1 MRVHSLAEL
10 TVDALFKLPPD
21 EHLVKNR
28 RELAGR
34 REPGHGQDAADRSR
48 ADAVPEDQELILD
61 APVTPPRVL
70 RASAWPIRGR
80 LPAAGLLAPRSGL
93 AGPDPSTWGGTMTT
107 PGPVAQASATVNAQA
122 VRVFSLGPH
131 AGEVEAHAV
140 VPGLGNVT
148 ATSVTVP
155 PSASQ
160 QMLVVVKGLSLTTG
174 TPAVVLVQPRQAV
187 NQNMGWS
194 DEYAVQV
201 ITTSKTEIQVL
212 VRRLDLNSGWGQ
224 SLRLDLFIVD

>member
-1 MRVHSLAEL
+1 M
-10 TVDALFKLPPD
+10 
-21 EHLVKNR
+21 
-28 RELAGR
+28 
-34 REPGHGQDAADRSR
+34 
-48 ADAVPEDQELILD
+48 
-61 APVTPPRVL
+61 
-70 RASAWPIRGR
+70 
-80 LPAAGLLAPRSGL
+80 
-93 AGPDPSTWGGTMTT
+93 AGPAD
-107 PGPVAQASATVNAQA
+107 QASATVNAQD
-122 VRVFSLGPH
+122 VRVSSLGQR
-131 AGEVEAHAV
+131 AVGLGQRAVGVEAHAV

-160 QMLVVVKGLSLTTG
+160 ELLVVVTGLSLTTA

-212 VRRLDLNSGWGQ
+212 VRRIDQNSGWGQ
-224 SLRLDLFIVD
+224 SLRLDLLIVD

>member
-1 MRVHSLAEL
+1 M
-10 TVDALFKLPPD
+10 T
-21 EHLVKNR
+21 
-28 RELAGR
+28 
-34 REPGHGQDAADRSR
+34 
-48 ADAVPEDQELILD
+48 
-61 APVTPPRVL
+61 T
-70 RASAWPIRGR
+70 
-80 LPAAGLLAPRSGL
+80 
-93 AGPDPSTWGGTMTT
+93 AGPAD
-107 PGPVAQASATVNAQA
+107 QASATVDAQD
-122 VRVFSLGPH
+122 VRVLSLGQR
-131 AGEVEAHAV
+131 ADGVEAHAV

-160 QMLVVVKGLSLTTG
+160 ELLVVVTGLSLTTA

-224 SLRLDLFIVD
+224 NLRLDLFIVD